1 VGILL
6 QGLCTLV
13 AIAMVHSDNR
23 IACAITLTLFVPRRR
38 LQLMSDYLFVLA
50 VSNVCFIVF
59 NFLNLNAGC

>member
-1 VGILL
+1 
-6 QGLCTLV
+6 
-13 AIAMVHSDNR
+13 MVHSDNR